1 MAGPKKPSRGIL
13 TRSAQRHLLTLHFTL
28 FVAGVAVA
36 AWANRAYSPERL
48 WFQWVA
54 LPWLGLLGAHLVS
67 FSRVT
72 IASMTG
78 GSGGTGHLPSHLPS
92 QKEG

>member
-1 MAGPKKPSRGIL
+1 MPPKRPSKGFL
-13 TRSAQRHLLTLHFTL
+13 TRDLQRHLLTLHFAL
-28 FVAGVAVA
+28 FVGGVAVA
-36 AWANRAYSPERL
+36 AWLNRTYSPERL

-54 LPWLGLLGAHLVS
+54 LPWLALLGVHLAS

-78 GSGGTGHLPSHLPS
+78 GSGGGSKLPPT
-92 QKEG
+92 